1 MGESLS
7 GFNRSPP
14 CQTHPVDRAQTH
26 FHVQVHKLYKEPC
39 DAKAGRLL
47 TVGAKDETENRSC
60 REVKCQQPSSL
71 NDRASAHRP
80 PWLEG
85 GKSRSWPSWPSSSYF
100 FFLFLTSYFLSCVL
114 CIARHI
120 FGYIRERAHNGT
132 GSNLYNRLT
141 LDMVI

>member
-1 MGESLS
+1 VRAGETQVGEVHMGESLS

-100 FFLFLTSYFLSCVL
+100 LFFFF
-114 CIARHI
+114 
-120 FGYIRERAHNGT
+120 
-132 GSNLYNRLT
+132 
-141 LDMVI
+141 